1 MAFIG
6 TQNTT
11 RTRQIG
17 SAAGMSRTCSGTK
30 PFSLSAPATR
40 QIYADAYER
49 TRALY
54 CRDRPSLDAIPARL
68 DAYLDRL

>member
-1 MAFIG
+1 
-6 TQNTT
+6 
-11 RTRQIG
+11 
-17 SAAGMSRTCSGTK
+17 MSRTCSGTK

>member
-1 MAFIG
+1 
-6 TQNTT
+6 
-11 RTRQIG
+11 
-17 SAAGMSRTCSGTK
+17 MSRTCSGTK

-54 CRDRPSLDAIPARL
+54 CRAFARCYPRPAGCVSRSTV
-68 DAYLDRL
+68 